1 MGGKWLSTKMLLL
14 LTVLLHTSFAFCPD
28 GCACDEDLLH
38 VTCLRSKL
46 EVNFAFFTLEKC
58 FDLSLKRVWWLLFHS
73 TCKKQSALGE
83 QDKISHL
90 ENLFLLSKG
99 SICWSKYYTKILEHV
114 DLNPGSRHIA
124 HSGTQTLQFK
134 IYWWQHINRALQF
147 FCNWWIIKNYS
158 EIKTRGTNS
167 WWFHSMLTLKAGNS
181 WISVWNYIKTK
192 QYWPSLTSDQWPP
205 DFNVKSRRQNS
216 RWYLPRV

>member
-73 TCKKQSALGE
+73 TCKKQSALAE
-83 QDKISHL
+83 QDKIHTL
-90 ENLFLLSKG
+90 KICFLYQKVQFADLNITQRYLNMLTWIPDQDTLPTQELRLCS
-99 SICWSKYYTKILEHV
+99 SKYIDGNTSISLYNSFAIDESSKITQKSKQEAIKHKFLVVSVYVNTKRGIFMNFSLKLHKNKTIL
-114 DLNPGSRHIA
+114 
-124 HSGTQTLQFK
+124 TQ
-134 IYWWQHINRALQF
+134 
-147 FCNWWIIKNYS
+147 
-158 EIKTRGTNS
+158 
-167 WWFHSMLTLKAGNS
+167 
-181 WISVWNYIKTK
+181 
-192 QYWPSLTSDQWPP
+192 PDQWP
-205 DFNVKSRRQNS
+205 VTTRLQCK
-216 RWYLPRV
+216 V